1 MTASLLVAF
10 AGFAFVSTITPGPN
24 NLMLMASGA
33 NFRFRRSI
41 PHIAGITLGFS
52 FMVFLVGIGI
62 VAVFDRFPFAYT
74 ILKYASAAYLIWLSW
89 RIANAAPPKA
99 SDAGGK
105 PFTFLQAA
113 AFQWVN
119 PKAWTMALTA
129 ATVYMPQQTLF
140 WAAVIAG
147 IFGMIGAPCMIA
159 WTILGQEMRRIL
171 TTQGRLRVFN
181 IGMAVILVASLVPA
195 FLP

>member
-1 MTASLLVAF
+1 MTTSLLIAF

-33 NFRFRRSI
+33 NFRFRRSL
-41 PHIAGITLGFS
+41 PHLAGITLGFA

-62 VAVFDRFPFAYT
+62 VAVFDRIPVAYT
-74 ILKYASAAYLIWLSW
+74 ILKYASAAYLLWLAW
-89 RIANAAPPKA
+89 RIANAAPPDPSYA
-99 SDAGGK
+99 PGK
-105 PFTFLQAA
+105 PFTFIQAA

-140 WAAVIAG
+140 WAVVIAA
-147 IFGMIGAPCMIA
+147 IFGLIGAPCMVF
-159 WTILGQEMRRIL
+159 WTLLGQEMRRFL
-171 TTQGRLRVFN
+171 NTPGRLRVFN
-181 IGMAVILVASLVPA
+181 ITMAVILVASLIPA
-195 FLP
+195 LAA